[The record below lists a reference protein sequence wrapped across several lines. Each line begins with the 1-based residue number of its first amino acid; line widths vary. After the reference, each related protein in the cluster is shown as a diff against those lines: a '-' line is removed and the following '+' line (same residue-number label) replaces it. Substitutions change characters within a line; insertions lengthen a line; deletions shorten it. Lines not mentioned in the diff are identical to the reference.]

1 MNNKRSLAK
10 FRAVTETSRRII
22 EKFGYDEIIPNIL
35 ENREL
40 FERPLGETS
49 DIVTKEVIY

>member
-1 MNNKRSLAK
+1 MALFWSVREK
-10 FRAVTETSRRII
+10 SRVIM
-22 EKFGYDEIIPNIL
+22 EKYGYEEIIPNIL

-49 DIVTKEVIY
+49 DIVTKEVNI